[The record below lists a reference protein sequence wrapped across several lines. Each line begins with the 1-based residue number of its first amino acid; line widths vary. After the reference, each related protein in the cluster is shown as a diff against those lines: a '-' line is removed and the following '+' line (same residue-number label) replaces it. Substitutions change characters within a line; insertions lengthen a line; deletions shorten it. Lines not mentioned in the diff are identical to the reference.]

1 VNRSNWKR
9 YQAKLKR
16 SSAQKRRIKNVRKY
30 LSRVSL
36 LLVGLSPIIGA
47 IVVWSAYHHT
57 DADTP
62 LSKAGSSESLID
74 KRDVH
79 LLLAGKSFENLE
91 NKSFEI
97 TFGGSKYRVDTSLE
111 IPLQQF
117 LLERISG
124 ATARYIGIVIL
135 DPHNG
140 RILSLVNHDK
150 TDSLNNLCLEST
162 FPAASIFKIIT
173 AAAAIETRG
182 FKENTALTYNGRK
195 HTLYK
200 SQLKERITKYTHRV
214 TFTDSF
220 AQSVNPVFG
229 KIGAFYLGKLVLD
242 NYAHSFGF
250 NRIIDFEIPLL
261 PSRFT
266 VKDDP
271 YQLAEIACG
280 FNRRTIMSPL
290 HGALIAAA
298 VLNRGRIPAPT
309 IIDQIQDEDHK
320 LIYRNQFHTIG
331 EPMVFATTLIL
342 QTMMVATIKSGTL
355 RKAFKGHRRDK
366 VLSKLYLGGKTGS
379 IDNQSHDAR
388 FDWFVG
394 FAREKKGSAKI
405 VLSVFVAHEKN
416 IGRKA
421 SYYARQAIKAYFG
434 NYYAAQKTALKK
446 QQT

>member
-1 VNRSNWKR
+1 MNRNNWKR

-16 SSAQKRRIKNVRKY
+16 SSFQERLIKNVRKY
-30 LSRVSL
+30 LSRVPF

-47 IVVWSAYHHT
+47 IVVWSSYHHT
-57 DADTP
+57 DANTP
-62 LSKAGSSESLID
+62 LSKGESFENLID
-74 KRDVH
+74 KKDVH
-79 LLLAGKSFENLE
+79 LLLAGISFENLE
-91 NKSFEI
+91 NKSLEI
-97 TFGGSKYRVDTSLE
+97 AFGGSKYRVDTSLE
-111 IPLQQF
+111 MPLQQF

-124 ATARYIGIVIL
+124 SISRYIGIVVL

-150 TDSLNNLCLEST
+150 TDSLNNLCLEGT

-173 AAAAIETRG
+173 AAAVIEKSG
-182 FKENTALTYNGRK
+182 FKGNTALTYNGRK

-200 SQLKERITKYTHRV
+200 SQLKERITKYTNRV
-214 TFTDSF
+214 TFADSF

-250 NRIIDFEIPLL
+250 NRVIDFEIPLL

-271 YQLAEIACG
+271 YQLAEIASG
-280 FNRRTIMSPL
+280 FNRRTIISPL

-309 IIDQIQDEDHK
+309 IIDQIQDENHK
-320 LIYRNQFHTIG
+320 LIYHNQFTTIG

-342 QTMMVATIKSGTL
+342 QSMMVATVTSGTL

-379 IDNQSHDAR
+379 IDNQSHNTR

-394 FAREKKGSAKI
+394 FAREKKGPAKI
-405 VLSVFVAHEKN
+405 VLSVLVAHEKY
-416 IGRKA
+416 IGRRA

-434 NYYAAQKTALKK
+434 NYYAAQKTTLKR
-446 QQT
+446 QPT

>member
-1 VNRSNWKR
+1 MNRSNWKR
-9 YQAKLKR
+9 YQTNLKR
-16 SSAQKRRIKNVRKY
+16 SSAQKRRIKNFRKY
-30 LSRVSL
+30 LSRVL
-36 LLVGLSPIIGA
+36 FLLVGLSPIIGA
-47 IVVWSAYHHT
+47 IVVWSSYHHT
-57 DADTP
+57 EAKTP
-62 LSKAGSSESLID
+62 LSSGGSFENLID
-74 KRDVH
+74 KKDVH
-79 LLLAGKSFENLE
+79 LLLAGISFENLE

-97 TFGGSKYRVDTSLE
+97 AFGGSKYRVDTSLE
-111 IPLQQF
+111 MPLQQF

-124 ATARYIGIVIL
+124 STARYIGIVVL
-135 DPHNG
+135 DPQNG

-150 TDSLNNLCLEST
+150 TNSLNNLCLEST

-173 AAAAIETRG
+173 AAAAIEKSG
-182 FKENTALTYNGRK
+182 FKGNTALTYNGRK

-200 SQLKERITKYTHRV
+200 SQIKKRITKYTNRI

-250 NRIIDFEIPLL
+250 NRVIDFEIPLL

-266 VKDDP
+266 VKDNP
-271 YQLAEIACG
+271 YQLAEIASG
-280 FNRRTIMSPL
+280 FNRRTIISPL

-309 IIDQIQDEDHK
+309 IIDQIRDENQK
-320 LIYRNQFHTIG
+320 LIYHNQFDTVG

-342 QTMMVATIKSGTL
+342 QSMMVATVTSGTL
-355 RKAFKGHRRDK
+355 RKGFKGYRRDK
-366 VLSKLYLGGKTGS
+366 ILSKLYLGGKTGS

-394 FAREKKGSAKI
+394 FAREKKGPAKI
-405 VLSVFVAHEKN
+405 VLSVFVAHEKY
-416 IGRKA
+416 IGRRA

-434 NYYAAQKTALKK
+434 RYYAAQTTALKK
-446 QQT
+446 QPT